1 MLGGNAKNVG
11 NQFGDVE
18 NQVGNL
24 GKAVEIKQESNR
36 NGKLK
41 DWGEVKGIENE
52 HICKKVLLIQ
62 INKIYFQFYFGHI
75 STTPFCFYIDFGQGN
90 TGQKS

>member
-24 GKAVEIKQESNR
+24 GKAVEIK
-36 NGKLK
+36 
-41 DWGEVKGIENE
+41 
-52 HICKKVLLIQ
+52 
-62 INKIYFQFYFGHI
+62 
-75 STTPFCFYIDFGQGN
+75 
-90 TGQKS
+90 

>member
-62 INKIYFQFYFGHI
+62 INKFIFSFTLDVFR
-75 STTPFCFYIDFGQGN
+75 TTPFCFYY
-90 TGQKS
+90 

>member
-62 INKIYFQFYFGHI
+62 INKIQFFFRNI
-75 STTPFCFYIDFGQGN
+75 SHNAFLFILLTLDRKIPVG
-90 TGQKS
+90 KAK